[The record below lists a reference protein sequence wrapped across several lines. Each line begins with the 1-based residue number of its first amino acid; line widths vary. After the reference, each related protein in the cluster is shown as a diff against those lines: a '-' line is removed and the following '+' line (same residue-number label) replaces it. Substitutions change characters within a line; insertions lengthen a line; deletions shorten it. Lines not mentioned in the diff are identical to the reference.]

1 MYLPH
6 LPTCVMGEKK
16 YAGFET
22 ASFPH
27 LFLSAFFPFEIREKR
42 YFSLFGSS
50 KAQKKDKVKYEANF
64 GDIFW

>member
-22 ASFPH
+22 ATFPH
-27 LFLSAFFPFEIREKR
+27 LFLSGFSPFEIREKR
-42 YFSLFGSS
+42 YFSLFGSAKKGQS
-50 KAQKKDKVKYEANF
+50 K
-64 GDIFW
+64 I